1 MILNINQGGGSS
13 GEPEL
18 LWTNPAP
25 SSAFYEQNVIVPD
38 AYDAYLISVRY
49 RTYLGE
55 VVTSY
60 VPKTASNFLVPTFW
74 LSDSNLYI
82 AVREITSISG
92 GVISFGWGKYGGSS
106 SITRNCDF
114 GIPLAIWGV
123 KWTI

>member
-1 MILNINQGGGSS
+1 MILNINLGGGS

-25 SSAFYEQNVIVPD
+25 SSAFRAQDVIVPD
-38 AYDAYLISVRY
+38 AYDAYLISVKY
-49 RTYLGE
+49 RTYAGA

-60 VPKTASNFLVPTFW
+60 VPKNASNFLVPAFW
-74 LSDSNLYI
+74 LVDNSSLNM

-92 GVISFGWGKYGGSS
+92 GVISFGWGKYGSS
-106 SITRNCDF
+106 SITRNNEF
-114 GIPLAIWGV
+114 GIPRAIWGV